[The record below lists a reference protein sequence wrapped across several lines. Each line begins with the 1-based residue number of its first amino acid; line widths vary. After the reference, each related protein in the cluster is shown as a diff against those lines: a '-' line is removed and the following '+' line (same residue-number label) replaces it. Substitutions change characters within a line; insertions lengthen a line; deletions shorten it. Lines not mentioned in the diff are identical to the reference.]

1 MYLALRIVAQNVFL
15 VHKQSTGILEVLYFY
30 ILFIFLL

>member
-15 VHKQSTGILEVLYFY
+15 AHKQSILEVLYFY

>member
-15 VHKQSTGILEVLYFY
+15 VDKQSVLEVLYFY